1 LGIKDARDVAAEAEE
16 LSGPPGTASA
26 AKWGIGLGL
35 GLSERGIWP
44 PGGAELGFA
53 LRRVIVDSL
62 DEIKIEDSHGDIRV
76 SQESLSMVKPCEEVV
91 KEAEWRLGFAIRDL
105 PVNEGREEWLNP
117 SSIACVL

>member
-1 LGIKDARDVAAEAEE
+1 
-16 LSGPPGTASA
+16 
-26 AKWGIGLGL
+26 
-35 GLSERGIWP
+35 LSERGVWP

-62 DEIKIEDSHGDIRV
+62 DEIRVEDTNV
-76 SQESLSMVKPCEEVV
+76 SSPSSPESPGRGVPCREVV

-117 SSIACVL
+117 SSIACVQSYIQVA